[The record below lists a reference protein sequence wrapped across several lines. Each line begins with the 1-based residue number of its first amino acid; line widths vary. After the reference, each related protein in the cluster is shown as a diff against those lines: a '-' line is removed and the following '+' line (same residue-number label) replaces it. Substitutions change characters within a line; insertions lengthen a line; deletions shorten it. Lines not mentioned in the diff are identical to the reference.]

1 MKKLFLVTLT
11 LICALPF
18 LTACDN
24 KKEEKVNLETP
35 YLILVNKQNKLP
47 DDWESKIELVD
58 TKNAWDEDIK
68 IEKKTFEKY
77 KELKAA
83 LEKEEVYIE
92 LDSVYRSVA
101 EQQKLWD
108 DWTVE
113 KGLEYVQK
121 YVAVPGTSE
130 HHTGLAVDICIRKD
144 GELVSENEDMIAE
157 KEIFDKIHKRLAE
170 FGFILRYPEGKEDI
184 TGYGAEVWHL
194 RYVNSPEI
202 AKEIMDKGLTFEE
215 WYEANK

>member
-11 LICALPF
+11 LICALSF
-18 LTACDN
+18 TACDN
-24 KKEEKVNLETP
+24 KKEKKVNLETP
-35 YLILVNKQNKLP
+35 YMILVNKQNKLP
-47 DDWESKIELVD
+47 GDWESRIELVD
-58 TKNAWDEDIK
+58 TKNVWDEDIK
-68 IEKKTFEKY
+68 IEKKTFKKY

-83 LEKEEVYIE
+83 LEKEGIYIE

-101 EQQKLWD
+101 EQQKIWD

-144 GELVSENEDMIAE
+144 GELVYENEDMMAE
-157 KEIFDKIHKRLAE
+157 KEIFNKIHKRLAE

-184 TGYGAEVWHL
+184 TGYGAEVWHF
-194 RYVNSPEI
+194 RYINSPEI

-215 WYEANK
+215 WYAANK